1 MARNIFWTPQDYL
14 SVSRSLVS
22 ELRPFFPSKPG
33 YADLRVVAKDQMASL
48 PHDDAR
54 SRVLFRVAVLIVLIA
69 TADWKINA
77 EVPVGFLYLL
87 PILLASRVLNRG
99 QITLLGIGCTGLA
112 EAFDNIPW
120 SPVSGIPRDLLYL
133 AAFSGMGLFACEVAA
148 GRRAAVIHVG
158 ELEREIQARRD
169 AEEQLKVLVE
179 SSPIAILT
187 TDANG
192 SVLLAND
199 AAHRLFEL
207 PPGNLYGQPITPYL
221 PSLLNVPDL
230 RTGQQSFRTVMQCK
244 GHRRDGEIF
253 IADVWFSTYRTS
265 AGPRLAA
272 MVVDASD
279 NLREREEAGL
289 HQLLA
294 GSRVLVAAVSHE
306 IRNVCGAI
314 ALVHENLARRGT
326 LSLDKDF
333 EALGTLVLALEKI
346 AAVELRQ
353 TTNQATTVDLQSFLE
368 ELRIVT
374 GPSFRES
381 GIEAKW
387 EIPPWLPE
395 VWADPHSLMQVFLN
409 LTKNSERAMANMA
422 GPHLRISATI
432 EDQRVLISLSDN
444 GGGVAN
450 PDQLFRPFQQLA
462 KAAGLGLYLSRA
474 LMRSFGG
481 DLRYQPS
488 ASGATFIVEIASI
501 AEAGAAAK
509 ERLT

>member
-1 MARNIFWTPQDYL
+1 MVFFSDRRA
-14 SVSRSLVS
+14 
-22 ELRPFFPSKPG
+22 LRI
-33 YADLRVVAKDQMASL
+33 LLLQVV
-48 PHDDAR
+48 P
-54 SRVLFRVAVLIVLIA
+54 LIVLIA
-69 TADWKINA
+69 VADWKIDA

-87 PILLASRVLNRG
+87 PMVLASRVLNRW
-99 QITLLGIGCTGLA
+99 QIALLGSGCTILA

-120 SPVSGIPRDLLYL
+120 SLHSGIPRDMLYL
-133 AAFSGMGLFACEVAA
+133 AAFAGTALFAREVVE
-148 GRRAAVIHVG
+148 GRRRAVTHVT
-158 ELEREIQARRD
+158 ELERENQARRD

-207 PPGNLYGQPITPYL
+207 PTATLYGRAITPYL

-244 GHRRDGEIF
+244 GYRRDGEVF

-272 MVVDASD
+272 MIVDASEE
-279 NLREREEAGL
+279 LREREEAGL
-289 HQLLA
+289 HQLLT
-294 GSRVLVAAVSHE
+294 GSRILVAAVSHE

-314 ALVHENLARRGT
+314 ALVHENLARRDAHSGT
-326 LSLDKDF
+326 LTLDKDF

-353 TTNQATTVDLQSFLE
+353 TTNQATTVDLKSFLE
-368 ELRIVT
+368 ELKIVT
-374 GPSFRES
+374 GPSFRER
-381 GIEAKW
+381 GIEAVW
-387 EIPPWLPE
+387 DLSPTLPE

-409 LTKNSERAMANMA
+409 LTKNSERAVADNVA
-422 GPHLRISATI
+422 PCICFAARTEG
-432 EDQRVLISLSDN
+432 QRVLISLSDN
-444 GGGVAN
+444 GGGVRN
-450 PDQLFRPFQQLA
+450 PDRLFKPFQQSA
-462 KAAGLGLYLSRA
+462 QATGLGLYLSRA

-481 DLRYQPS
+481 DLRYKPGG
-488 ASGATFIVEIASI
+488 AGATFIVEIASI
-501 AEAGAAAK
+501 VEPIGLNNGRPA
-509 ERLT
+509 

>member
-1 MARNIFWTPQDYL
+1 M
-14 SVSRSLVS
+14 V
-22 ELRPFFPSKPG
+22 
-33 YADLRVVAKDQMASL
+33 SL
-48 PHDDAR
+48 PHVGAQHK
-54 SRVLFRVAVLIVLIA
+54 LLLQVALLIA
-69 TADWKINA
+69 VIAFTDWRVNA
-77 EVPVGFLYLL
+77 EVPIGFLYLL
-87 PILLASRVLNRG
+87 PIVLASRVLNRG
-99 QITLLGIGCTGLA
+99 QIALLGAGCTILA
-112 EAFDNIPW
+112 EAFDSIPW
-120 SPVSGIPRDLLYL
+120 SPLSGVPRDLLYL
-133 AAFSGMGLFACEVAA
+133 AAFSGTGLFAREVVA
-148 GRRAAVIHVG
+148 GRRAAVTHVD
-158 ELEREIQARRD
+158 ELERENQARRD

-207 PPGNLYGQPITPYL
+207 PPASLYGQPITPFL
-221 PSLLNVPDL
+221 PSLVNVPDL

-244 GHRRDGEIF
+244 GHRRDGEAF

-272 MVVDASD
+272 MVVDASEE
-279 NLREREEAGL
+279 LREREEAGL

-294 GSRVLVAAVSHE
+294 GSRILVGAVSHE
-306 IRNVCGAI
+306 IRNICGAI

-333 EALGTLVLALEKI
+333 EALGNLVLALENV

-353 TTNQATTVDLQSFLE
+353 TADQATTVDLPSFLE

-381 GIEAKW
+381 GIDVEW
-387 EIPPWLPE
+387 EIPPGLPA

-409 LTKNSERAMANMA
+409 LTKNSERAMEK
-422 GPHLRISATI
+422 SATPCMRVVARA
-432 EDQRVLISLSDN
+432 EQQRVVISVSDN
-444 GGGVAN
+444 GGGVRN
-450 PDQLFRPFQQLA
+450 PEQLFKPFQHLA
-462 KAAGLGLYLSRA
+462 QATGLGLYLSRA

-481 DLRYQPS
+481 DLRYQPVNK
-488 ASGATFIVEIASI
+488 GATFIVEIASI
-501 AEAGAAAK
+501 VDTTGVSNGIQDQTAVN
-509 ERLT
+509 

>member
-1 MARNIFWTPQDYL
+1 ML
-14 SVSRSLVS
+14 
-22 ELRPFFPSKPG
+22 
-33 YADLRVVAKDQMASL
+33 SL
-48 PHDDAR
+48 PDR
-54 SRVLFRVAVLIVLIA
+54 RVPYKQLLPVAVLIALIA
-69 TADWKINA
+69 VADWRIDA

-87 PILLASRVLNRG
+87 PMVLASRVLTRS
-99 QITLLGIGCTGLA
+99 QIALLGVGCTVLA

-120 SPVSGIPRDLLYL
+120 SLHSGIPRDLLYL
-133 AAFSGMGLFACEVAA
+133 AAFSGTGLFAREVVA
-148 GRRAAVIHVG
+148 GRKAAVTHVD
-158 ELEREIQARRD
+158 ELEHENRARRD

-207 PPGNLYGQPITPYL
+207 PPASLHGRPITPYL

-244 GHRRDGEIF
+244 GYRRDGEVF

-272 MVVDASD
+272 MVVDASEE
-279 NLREREEAGL
+279 LREREEAGL

-294 GSRVLVAAVSHE
+294 GSRILVAAVSHE

-314 ALVHENLARRGT
+314 ALVHENLARRDTRSGT
-326 LSLDKDF
+326 LTLDKDF

-353 TTNQATTVDLQSFLE
+353 TTNQATTVDLRSFLE
-368 ELRIVT
+368 ELKIVT

-381 GIEAKW
+381 GIQAMW
-387 EIPPWLPE
+387 EIPPGLPE

-409 LTKNSERAMANMA
+409 LTKNSERA
-422 GPHLRISATI
+422 ISEKSTPWIRVAARS
-432 EDQRVLISLSDN
+432 EEQRVLISLSDN
-444 GGGVAN
+444 GGGVRN
-450 PDQLFRPFQQLA
+450 PERLFKPFQQLA
-462 KAAGLGLYLSRA
+462 QATGLGLYLSRA

-481 DLRYQPS
+481 DLRYQPGED
-488 ASGATFIVEIASI
+488 GATFIVEIASI
-501 AEAGAAAK
+501 VDPTVLANGKPA
-509 ERLT
+509 

>member
-1 MARNIFWTPQDYL
+1 MLPLAVPVPDHRARRKLLLQ
-14 SVSRSLVS
+14 
-22 ELRPFFPSKPG
+22 
-33 YADLRVVAKDQMASL
+33 VAL
-48 PHDDAR
+48 
-54 SRVLFRVAVLIVLIA
+54 LIA
-69 TADWKINA
+69 LIGLADWRING

-87 PILLASRVLNRG
+87 PIVLASRVLDRS
-99 QITLLGIGCTGLA
+99 QIALLGVACTALA

-133 AAFSGMGLFACEVAA
+133 AAFSGMGLFAREVVA
-148 GRRAAVIHVG
+148 GRRAAVTHVG
-158 ELEREIQARRD
+158 ELERENHARRD

-207 PPGNLYGQPITPYL
+207 PPASLYGRPITPYL

-244 GHRRDGEIF
+244 GHRQDGEIF

-272 MVVDASD
+272 MVVDASEE
-279 NLREREEAGL
+279 LREREETGL

-294 GSRVLVAAVSHE
+294 GSRILVAAVSHE

-314 ALVHENLARRGT
+314 ALVHENLARRGA
-326 LSLDKDF
+326 LSPALPFDKDF

-353 TTNQATTVDLQSFLE
+353 TKDQATTVDLQSFFE
-368 ELRIVT
+368 ELKIVT

-381 GIEAKW
+381 GIEARW
-387 EIPPWLPE
+387 DIPPDLPE

-409 LTKNSERAMANMA
+409 LTKNSERAVAKSA
-422 GPHLRISATI
+422 APRIRVAACV
-432 EDQRVLISLSDN
+432 EQQRVLISLSDN
-444 GGGVAN
+444 GGGVSN
-450 PDQLFRPFQQLA
+450 PDRLFKPFQQLA
-462 KAAGLGLYLSRA
+462 QATGLGLYLSRA

-481 DLRYQPS
+481 DLRYQPGNG
-488 ASGATFIVEIASI
+488 GATFIVEVASI
-501 AEAGAAAK
+501 VDPAGLTDPGLIDQRPARSM
-509 ERLT
+509 ERL